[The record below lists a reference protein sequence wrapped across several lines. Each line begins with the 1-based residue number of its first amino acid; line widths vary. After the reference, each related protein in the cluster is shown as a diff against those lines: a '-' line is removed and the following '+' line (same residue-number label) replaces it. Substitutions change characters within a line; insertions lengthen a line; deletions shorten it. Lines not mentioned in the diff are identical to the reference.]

1 MRYLLPLILLLAS
14 CAETK
19 TQDEIEWD
27 RAMDR
32 ENWAL
37 CEKVYQ
43 QSGVVTYHVGHSHQK
58 GRKIYPHE
66 IKSDLAMNDCRQVLG
81 PYWAE

>member
-1 MRYLLPLILLLAS
+1 MRYLVLVLLLAG

-19 TQDEIEWD
+19 TQEEIEWD

-37 CEKVYQ
+37 CEKIYE
-43 QSGVVTYHVGHSHQK
+43 QSAVPTFHRGHIHRRGVPD
-58 GRKIYPHE
+58 KIE
-66 IKSDLAMNDCRQVLG
+66 WVRSDLMQNSCRQVLG
-81 PYWAE
+81 PYWAD